1 MLTKEEH
8 DKFLASESGELA
20 KKTIAFFRL
29 WCIVELSSAVE
40 QNKPVVVLGGRIVV
54 QKIESVVVIMFDTS
68 GMKVV
73 CDNVRNLL
81 DCAKAECTVPADK
94 IREMARIRAMGDD
107 DTDGVELVNRM
118 AIGILEGGQ
127 HGISANRPEVAAFVC
142 GEKDALRKMGLDVR
156 CTGQERNRA
165 KEIIAI
171 ASGGGRM
178 EVLNEL
184 WNTWGL
190 STLASLG
197 GAGETKTST
206 TTTTTTS
213 LTAVSSSTW
222 KWLCDMIDDAQ
233 AVWIAAKGGHFDVLD
248 KLLACPGVNV
258 DVAGTGGSTPLE
270 VALQNEHTEVAE
282 LLESK
287 GATAVG
293 SSALQS
299 NELIQSV
306 EASSFSRGTDPFGES
321 IKRRFDDLGEGFVGR
336 RWLADKLVALLPG
349 SEPGETKSSSASS
362 SRCTI
367 VVIYGESGTGKSSFV
382 GRALDGPFCEKEGG
396 PWMALHDRVLARH
409 MCTVNDADS
418 LDPLQ
423 WAKALAGQVYEKL
436 KVVGAMNQVH
446 SLGNHADSDS
456 WLTWLQEIDS
466 TRAVL
471 DECLLPMLHNIED
484 VQTLLGGL
492 DTIWI
497 DSLDEAVSFICFY
510 EMF

>member
-1 MLTKEEH
+1 
-8 DKFLASESGELA
+8 
-20 KKTIAFFRL
+20 
-29 WCIVELSSAVE
+29 
-40 QNKPVVVLGGRIVV
+40 
-54 QKIESVVVIMFDTS
+54 
-68 GMKVV
+68 
-73 CDNVRNLL
+73 
-81 DCAKAECTVPADK
+81 
-94 IREMARIRAMGDD
+94 
-107 DTDGVELVNRM
+107 
-118 AIGILEGGQ
+118 
-127 HGISANRPEVAAFVC
+127 
-142 GEKDALRKMGLDVR
+142 
-156 CTGQERNRA
+156 
-165 KEIIAI
+165 
-171 ASGGGRM
+171 
-178 EVLNEL
+178 
-184 WNTWGL
+184 
-190 STLASLG
+190 
-197 GAGETKTST
+197 
-206 TTTTTTS
+206 
-213 LTAVSSSTW
+213 
-222 KWLCDMIDDAQ
+222 MIDESK
-233 AVWIAAKGGHFDVLD
+233 AVWIAAKGGQFDVLE
-248 KLLACPGVNV
+248 KLLLVPGVNV

-270 VALQNEHTEVAE
+270 IALQNEHTNIAE

-287 GATAVG
+287 GATVRL
-293 SSALQS
+293 SALQS

-321 IKRRFDDLGEGFVGR
+321 IKRRFADLGEGFVGR
-336 RWLADKLVALLPG
+336 RWLANKLVALLPG

-396 PWMALHDRVLARH
+396 PWMALHNRVLARH

-436 KVVGAMNQVH
+436 KAVGAMNQVH

-484 VQTLLGGL
+484 AQTLLGGL

-510 EMF
+510 EKF

>member
-1 MLTKEEH
+1 LWGVCLSFSCTNIVIEFLSYFLIPFPSFSSNRTMDNLTH
-8 DKFLASESGELA
+8 MVTCQDAG
-20 KKTIAFFRL
+20 
-29 WCIVELSSAVE
+29 CAV
-40 QNKPVVVLGGRIVV
+40 L
-54 QKIESVVVIMFDTS
+54 
-68 GMKVV
+68 
-73 CDNVRNLL
+73 
-81 DCAKAECTVPADK
+81 ADK
-94 IREMARIRAMGDD
+94 LREMARIRAMAGGNGIDQINSMIR
-107 DTDGVELVNRM
+107 GV
-118 AIGILEGGQ
+118 LEGGQ
-127 HGISANRPEVAAFVC
+127 HSSSADAYEVNAFVC
-142 GEKDALRKMGLDVR
+142 GEKETLRAMKLDVR

-206 TTTTTTS
+206 TTTATTNST

-222 KWLCDMIDDAQ
+222 KWLCDMIDDSL
-233 AVWIAAKGGHFDVLD
+233 AVWIAAKGGHIDVLD

-321 IKRRFDDLGEGFVGR
+321 IRRRFSDLGEGFVGR

-396 PWMALHDRVLARH
+396 PWMALHNRVLARH

-446 SLGNHADSDS
+446 SLGNHTDSDS
-456 WLTWLQEIDS
+456 WLTWLQDIDS

-471 DECLLPMLHNIED
+471 DECLLPMLHNID
-484 VQTLLGGL
+484 GVQTLLGGL

-510 EMF
+510 EMFF